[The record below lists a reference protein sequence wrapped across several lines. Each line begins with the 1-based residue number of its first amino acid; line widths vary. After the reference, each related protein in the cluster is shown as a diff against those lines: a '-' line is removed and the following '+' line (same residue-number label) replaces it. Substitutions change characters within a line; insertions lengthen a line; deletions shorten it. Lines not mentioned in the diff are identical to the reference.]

1 MKKAALIA
9 GALALTASVAFPA
22 LAATR
27 NSGTSSPVTCTGG
40 GADGTVTVSPDT
52 LWPPNH
58 KMVNVTVSYADTE
71 NDGGATG
78 ETTMV
83 TITGVSETDGTTTS
97 NAEVP
102 DTLKGSGAPGTVQG
116 PDAVPGATAP
126 GSDPSSPAT
135 AQVQLRAERSGT
147 DGHGS
152 GRTYA
157 ITVSCMDSNEPG
169 NSTATVDVFVPHDM
183 GQ

>member
-1 MKKAALIA
+1 MKRSAVIA
-9 GALALTASVAFPA
+9 GALALAASVAIPA

-27 NSGTSSPVTCTGG
+27 DSGTSAPVACSGM

-58 KMVNVTVSYADTE
+58 QMVNVTVSYADTE
-71 NDGGATG
+71 GDTTS
-78 ETTMV
+78 ESTMV
-83 TITGVSETDGTTTS
+83 AISGVTETDGGTTS
-97 NAEVP
+97 NAEMP
-102 DTLKGSGAPGTVQG
+102 DTLKGSGAPGSVQG
-116 PDAVPGATAP
+116 PDAVVGATSTGA
-126 GSDPSSPAT
+126 DPSPDAT

-147 DGHGS
+147 DGHGN

-157 ITVSCMDSNEPG
+157 ISVMCMDSNEG
-169 NSTATVDVFVPHDM
+169 SGTATVDVSVPHDQ

>member
-1 MKKAALIA
+1 MKKAAVLA
-9 GALALTASVAFPA
+9 GSLALAASTAFPA

-27 NSGTSSPVTCTGG
+27 NSGTSSPVACTGG

-58 KMVNVTVSYADTE
+58 KLVNVTVSYADSD
-71 NDGGATG
+71 NDGGAMG

-83 TITGVSETDGTTTS
+83 MITGVTETDGTTTS
-97 NAEVP
+97 NAEMP
-102 DTLKGSGAPGTVQG
+102 DTLNGSGAPGSVQG
-116 PDAVPGATAP
+116 PDAVVGPTAP
-126 GSDPSSPAT
+126 GSDPSTPAT

-157 ITVSCMDSNEPG
+157 ITVSCMDSTEPG
-169 NSTATVDVFVPHDM
+169 SSSATVDVFVPHDM